1 MDTINVNQI
10 LNRCAIKTKIRDIL
24 NHFEENKNNLL
35 TKRGIYI
42 YGNPGSGKSHFI
54 KEILKE
60 LDYDMI
66 MYDAGD
72 IRNKSI
78 IDTITKH
85 NMSDQ
90 NILSMFYGKTK
101 KIAIVMDEIDGMNSG
116 DKGGINSLIKLIR
129 PKKTK
134 KQKLEDVTLNPIIC
148 IGNYHIDKKIKE
160 LMKVCHTIELKNPKK
175 NEIKEIVIKLMPSL
189 EDKLVENISIFVQGD
204 LRKLKSIIDIYKSKM
219 GFLKNEIIK
228 NIFHEKSFNE
238 DTKKIT
244 RKLINNSYDLA
255 DHNLIMNETDRTI
268 VGLLWHEN
276 IIDVLSKVDKNE
288 SIPIYCKML
297 DNICFS
303 DYIDRITFQKQIWQ
317 FNEMSSLT
325 KTFYNNSILYNSFNN
340 SPPKL
345 TTSETRFTKVL
356 TKYSTEYN
364 NCIFIQNLCQN
375 LNMDKKDVF
384 SYFLHLRNKYED
396 EDVYNMLAD
405 YEITKLDVNRIYRYL
420 DKYTKHETTPDDD
433 ASSINSF

>member
-396 EDVYNMLAD
+396 EEVYNMLAD

-420 DKYTKHETTPDDD
+420 DKYTKHETSPDDD